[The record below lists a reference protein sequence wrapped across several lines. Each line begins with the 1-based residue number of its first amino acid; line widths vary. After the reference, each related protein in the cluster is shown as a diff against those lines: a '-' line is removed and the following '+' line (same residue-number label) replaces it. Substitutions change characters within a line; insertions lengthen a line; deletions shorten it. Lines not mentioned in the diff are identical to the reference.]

1 MLNCE
6 RCHEEHDGSFATG
19 RFCSKACANARDHSE
34 TTKLKTSKS
43 MAGKRKQL
51 FDKTCPHCQK
61 VFRVTPAG
69 LSRRFCSVECKWA
82 HPIDDS
88 LRKRFS
94 DAKKREYANGRVVGG
109 YTKRIEVSTSNGTFV
124 VQGSFEVRACI
135 ILDKLLDEKIIKSWS
150 YNKERFA
157 YVFDDK
163 IRTYLPDF
171 VVQFP
176 DVRIFVEVKGFVRA
190 NDPAKWK
197 SLRDQGHKLEVW
209 KDSILQAYEQHI
221 LLV

>member
-1 MLNCE
+1 
-6 RCHEEHDGSFATG
+6 
-19 RFCSKACANARDHSE
+19 
-34 TTKLKTSKS
+34 LK
-43 MAGKRKQL
+43 
-51 FDKTCPHCQK
+51 F
-61 VFRVTPAG
+61 
-69 LSRRFCSVECKWA
+69 
-82 HPIDDS
+82 
-88 LRKRFS
+88 
-94 DAKKREYANGRVVGG
+94 
-109 YTKRIEVSTSNGTFV
+109 
-124 VQGSFEVRACI
+124 RACI

-209 KDSILQAYEQHI
+209 KDSILQAYEQHV
-221 LLV
+221 LLVWDAESVLSAPTG